1 MNERRITIRFNMDK
15 FFHHLAYDIYL
26 SIPSSQRSDYI
37 RLAIILMHDRDEQAK
52 RMREML
58 AQGRKLPEKDVLDT
72 LLGDT
77 PPDMSEAAK
86 NMLSFISQLNTQ

>member
-1 MNERRITIRFNMDK
+1 MSERRITIRFNMDK
-15 FFHHLAYDIYL
+15 YFHRLAYDIYL

-58 AQGRKLPEKDVLDT
+58 MKSNESPDIGIPNAPLEDT
-72 LLGDT
+72 Q
-77 PPDMSEAAK
+77 DMSEVAK
-86 NMLSFISQLNTQ
+86 NMLGFISRLNT